1 MLHKVAQS
9 FYHVGQLTKTIYNK
23 HPQTKKLSS
32 QGWALHNEVATTIYV
47 LDFETSI
54 PN

>member
-9 FYHVGQLTKTIYNK
+9 FYNS
-23 HPQTKKLSS
+23 QTKKLSS
-32 QGWALHNEVATTIYV
+32 KGWALLNEVATTIDV